1 MAAAKKKKQSTLW
14 YDGETPFEDLGATEQ
29 IAHTIAHKFSD
40 LTPSVERIMSADLT
54 EPQRYRAVSLV
65 EASLGET
72 GDPPRD
78 PRQAIETARATTD

>member
-1 MAAAKKKKQSTLW
+1 MAAAKKKNRSTLW

-29 IAHTIAHKFSD
+29 IAHTIADRFRD

-54 EPQRYRAVSLV
+54 APQRYRAVSLF

-72 GDPPRD
+72 GDPHRD